1 MPKLRPDVSDFLS
14 YTLGWNK
21 LREIQSKAIPEILSG
36 NNVLLIA
43 STAAGKTEAS
53 MIPLLNLMLENR
65 VSNLSCIYFAP
76 LRALI
81 NDIYERL
88 NTIFSPFG
96 LEVCRWHG
104 EILQSEKNRA
114 KKSAQIL
121 VTTPESMD
129 GILTSRIDKKEF
141 LGQLRYV
148 VIDEVHNFIDGPRG
162 AQLSSLIERL
172 DSISEHEIQ
181 RIAMSATVGNPQ
193 ILSHWLTGSSQRK
206 TNIITD
212 GGTRKK
218 EIEVYHID
226 EKNPDD
232 YISELLERETGTKLL
247 VFAYSRAQAEEF
259 AGLLGTRGISAPVHH
274 SSISKS
280 LREMVEEDFKN
291 NNNLRVVV
299 ATSTLELGINIGDV
313 DRVIFLEVPD
323 SNSSFLQRIG
333 RSGRKRLFAKATIF
347 MNDPMSHYRMM
358 GILQL
363 LNEDRVEGIHPVEYF
378 PQLLA
383 HQLISLSYQDGVI
396 NKRNIN
402 SLRKAY
408 PFSAIGTDDF
418 KKICGHLIK
427 SGYLNFNDRKELI
440 PGSETH
446 EAIENGKNKMD
457 FVVVFPARSQ
467 FLVVNGGLE
476 IGYLHPAF
484 VGSLSDLVKTEDPTF
499 LLCGKPWKI
508 IGIDENRKIIEVKPG
523 KVSKTPSWISP
534 GTSMTFDFAR
544 AIRGWLENSKI
555 PEYVN
560 LSSSSSDALLGLRD
574 YELGIGSVKTEITY
588 LETTRRKRNFLTLVT
603 YFGDSGNQFMKYSLK
618 AIQPEL
624 TNIKTSWREII
635 LETDISSGELDDSLK
650 GFMNSGEENIIKVLE
665 NYFYNNEDDME
676 QFFKNNDDK
685 LQKYI
690 PDNIKVSYIARQLF
704 DERIVELL
712 SK

>member
-14 YTLGWNK
+14 YNLGWNK
-21 LREIQSKAIPEILSG
+21 LREIQRRAIPDILTG

-53 MIPLLNLMLENR
+53 MIPVLNLMLENR

-81 NDIYERL
+81 NDIYDRL
-88 NTIFSPFG
+88 NIIFSPFG
-96 LEVCRWHG
+96 LEVYRWHG
-104 EILQSEKNRA
+104 EIAQSEKNRA

-121 VTTPESMD
+121 VTTPESLD
-129 GILTSRIDKKEF
+129 GILTSRMDKKEF

-162 AQLSSLIERL
+162 AQLASLIERL
-172 DSISEHEIQ
+172 DSISEHDVQ
-181 RIAMSATVGNPQ
+181 RIAMSATVGNPEV
-193 ILSHWLTGSSQRK
+193 LKKWLAGSSKRE

-212 GGTRKK
+212 GGTRDK
-218 EIEVYHID
+218 EIKIFHID
-226 EKNPDD
+226 EKSPED
-232 YISELLERETGTKLL
+232 YISQLLEEETNTKLL

-259 AGLLGTRGISAPVHH
+259 AGLLGSRGIAAPVHH
-274 SSISKS
+274 SSIAKS

-291 NNNLRVVV
+291 NSNLRVVV

-347 MNDPMSHYRMM
+347 MGDPMSYYRMM

-363 LNEDRVEGIHPVEYF
+363 LNEDRVEGIYPMDYF

-383 HQLISLSYQDGVI
+383 HQLISLSYQDGTL
-396 NKRNIN
+396 NKKNLT

-408 PFSAIGTDDF
+408 PFQSVGGDDF
-418 KKICGHLIK
+418 KKICNHLI
-427 SGYLNFNDRKELI
+427 STDYLDINSRKELV

-467 FLVVNGGLE
+467 FLVMHSGLE

-484 VGSLSDLVKTEDPTF
+484 VGGLSDLIKTEDPTF
-499 LLCGKPWKI
+499 LLCGKPWQI
-508 IGIDENRKIIEVKPG
+508 TSIDANRKVIEVKPG

-534 GTSMTFDFAR
+534 GTTMTYDFAR
-544 AIRGWLENSKI
+544 AIRRWLADAHI
-555 PEYVN
+555 PEYVR
-560 LSSSSSDALLGLRD
+560 LSPSSSDALLSLRD

-588 LETTRRKRNFLTLVT
+588 IETSKRKREFLTLIT
-603 YFGDSGNQFMKYSLK
+603 YFGDMGNRFIKYCLK
-618 AIQPEL
+618 ALYPEL
-624 TNIKTSWREII
+624 TNIKTSWREVI
-635 LETDISSGELDDSLK
+635 LETDIPSGNMDDSLRE
-650 GFMNSGEENIIKVLE
+650 FMASGHEHITKVLE
-665 NYFYNNEDDME
+665 NHFYNEESDME
-676 QFFKNNDDK
+676 QFLKNSDDK

-690 PDNIKVSYIARQLF
+690 PDSLKVSYIARQLY
-704 DERIVELL
+704 DERIVKLL
-712 SK
+712 GE